1 MSQQKLSFRM
11 KRTRIYILGSLIAL
25 LMGISTGC
33 DNEFADV
40 NTNPNIPNSV
50 TPNLLLPNIIRSAAN
65 EIVGTGW
72 SIGNIVIQHTAKIQ
86 FVNEDRYLWGN
97 INGIWNTT
105 YGNLRELENMYTIAG
120 SSVPVQSNYQG
131 VALVLKSWHIALATD
146 SYGDLP
152 YSEATQGK
160 TGIAK
165 PKYDTQEEIY
175 TRLLSDLTEANELL
189 SPSNEAIQG
198 DILFNGNALRWKK
211 MANSLRLRYLMRIS
225 KKKDV
230 KAEMQAILNDPQKFP
245 IFENNAEHAALRFL
259 PTVPNQFP
267 PYTYRSGSIDEFR
280 LSKTMEDQL
289 KSLSDPRITVF
300 ARPTVASVA
309 AGNPVYA
316 GIPNGL
322 DDINA
327 LIYNGGA
334 QNLSRIGTSF
344 YIDGFGIPTDRDLNI
359 AQGMFMSY
367 PELQFILAEAAQ
379 KGLITGDAKTYYEKG
394 VKASFDY
401 YGLTLPASYLTSPGV
416 SFDPATALAQIGTQK
431 WIALFFNG
439 LEAWFDW
446 RRTGIP
452 TLKPGIFNLNENRI
466 PVRFIYPI
474 NEYSLNKASVEAAVQ
489 RQGADNINTKVW
501 WEK

>member
-1 MSQQKLSFRM
+1 M
-11 KRTRIYILGSLIAL
+11 KRQRIFLLSSIVAILL
-25 LMGISTGC
+25 GISTGC
-33 DNEFADV
+33 DNGFEEI
-40 NTNPNIPNSV
+40 NTNPNVPNTV

-97 INGIWNTT
+97 INGPWNTA
-105 YGNLRELENMYTIAG
+105 YSNLRELQNMYNIAS
-120 SSVPVQSNYQG
+120 SSVPVQKNYQG
-131 VALVLKSWHIALATD
+131 VALVLKSWQIALATD
-146 SYGDLP
+146 CYGDLP
-152 YSEATQGK
+152 FSEAIQ
-160 TGIAK
+160 AK
-165 PKYDTQEEIY
+165 SGVTSPKYDTQEQIY
-175 TRLLSDLTEANELL
+175 ATLLKDLETANDLL
-189 SPSNEAIQG
+189 SPSNEPIQG

-225 KKKDV
+225 NKKDV
-230 KAEMQAILNDPQKFP
+230 KAEMQAIVSNPSKFP
-245 IFENNAEHAALRFL
+245 IFESNADNAALRYL

-289 KSLSDPRITVF
+289 KAFNDPRITVF

-309 AGNPVYA
+309 AGNPTYS

-322 DDINA
+322 DDVSA
-327 LIYNGGA
+327 LIYNGGV
-334 QNLSRIGTSF
+334 QNLSRVGTAF
-344 YIDGFGIPTDRDLNI
+344 YIDGFGIPTERDLSI

-367 PELQFILAEAAQ
+367 AELQFILAEAAQ
-379 KGLITGDAKTYYEKG
+379 KGMISGDAKTFYENG
-394 VKASFDY
+394 IKASFAFY
-401 YGLTLPASYLTSPGV
+401 SLPLPAGYLESNGV
-416 SFDPATALAQIGTQK
+416 SYDAAKGLEQIGTQK
-431 WIALFFNG
+431 WIALFFHG

-446 RRTGIP
+446 RRTGLP
-452 TLKPGIFNLNENRI
+452 ALKPGVNNLNENRI

-474 NEYSLNKASVEAAVQ
+474 SEYTLNRPSVEAAVQ

-501 WEK
+501 WQK

>member
-1 MSQQKLSFRM
+1 M
-11 KRTRIYILGSLIAL
+11 KRTRIYILGSLIAV

-33 DNEFADV
+33 DTDFAEV
-40 NTNPNIPNSV
+40 NTNPNVPNSV
-50 TPNLLLPNIIRSAAN
+50 TPNLLLPNVLRSAAN

-105 YGNLRELENMYTIAG
+105 YGSLRELENMYTIAG

-131 VALVLKSWHIALATD
+131 VALVLKSWFIALATD
-146 SYGDLP
+146 TYGDLP

-160 TGIAK
+160 TGVAT

-175 TRLLSDLTEANELL
+175 TRLLSDLAKANDLL

-230 KAEMQAILNDPQKFP
+230 KAEMQAILSNPQKFP
-245 IFENNAEHAALRFL
+245 IFENNAEQAALRFL

-289 KSLSDPRITVF
+289 KGVQRSAHYRFCPAHRSVRCRWESRVCRHSEWPRRCKCACVQWRGAESF
-300 ARPTVASVA
+300 ADWHLVLYRRLWHSHGT
-309 AGNPVYA
+309 
-316 GIPNGL
+316 GL
-322 DDINA
+322 DYCPGHVHV
-327 LIYNGGA
+327 L
-334 QNLSRIGTSF
+334 
-344 YIDGFGIPTDRDLNI
+344 
-359 AQGMFMSY
+359 
-367 PELQFILAEAAQ
+367 
-379 KGLITGDAKTYYEKG
+379 
-394 VKASFDY
+394 
-401 YGLTLPASYLTSPGV
+401 PGV
-416 SFDPATALAQIGTQK
+416 
-431 WIALFFNG
+431 
-439 LEAWFDW
+439 
-446 RRTGIP
+446 
-452 TLKPGIFNLNENRI
+452 
-466 PVRFIYPI
+466 
-474 NEYSLNKASVEAAVQ
+474 AVYF
-489 RQGADNINTKVW
+489 G
-501 WEK
+501 